1 MTMKVQGKRAKPAL
15 KILKNVLRYN
25 HHLKRMVMHM
35 KRNAIFELIRWN
47 DSADRKPMVL
57 KGARQ
62 VGKT

>member
-1 MTMKVQGKRAKPAL
+1 
-15 KILKNVLRYN
+15 
-25 HHLKRMVMHM
+25 MHM

>member
-25 HHLKRMVMHM
+25 YHLKRIVMHM